1 MNNRMDW
8 HRKETSEVVDR
19 LNSSLQGLA
28 NEEVRRRLVEYGP
41 NELREKKKKGPLMLF
56 LDQFRDFMILVLI
69 AAAVVSGIVGDA
81 SDTIAI
87 TVIVILNAII
97 GFVQEYRAE
106 KAMAA
111 LRKITPFERQN
122 NKTKT

>member
-19 LNSSLQGLA
+19 LNSSLQGLSL
-28 NEEVRRRLVEYGP
+28 EEARKRLVEYGP

-97 GFVQEYRAE
+97 GF
-106 KAMAA
+106 
-111 LRKITPFERQN
+111 
-122 NKTKT
+122 